1 MNEDPSTGSESSAT
15 PFWGSMTIPE
25 GGPFFFEIFAGE
37 AGLSKAVNALGTPIL
52 PPIEI
57 EIKGLVNQ
65 SVDLFDPAVLA
76 HIHLLIEHKKIKAI
90 HFGIPC
96 SSFSLARKD
105 DGGPP
110 PLRDMDH
117 LRGKSGLAAMIRQRW
132 SSATCVQTP
141 PRSWF
146 RHATATGSYGRS
158 RILMDHTCGSWRS
171 YKSWLSY
178 RQ

>member
-1 MNEDPSTGSESSAT
+1 
-15 PFWGSMTIPE
+15 MTIPE
-25 GGPFFFEIFAGE
+25 GGPFFLEIFAGE
-37 AGLSKAVNALGTPIL
+37 AGLSKAVSALGTPIL

-90 HFGIPC
+90 HFGTPC

-117 LRGKSGLAAMIRQRW
+117 LRGKSGLAAHDQAKVEFGNLCGRHHC
-132 SSATCVQTP
+132 SSGSNMP
-141 PRSWF
+141 PLRGPMVDRES
-146 RHATATGSYGRS
+146 
-158 RILMDHTCGSWRS
+158 
-171 YKSWLSY
+171 
-178 RQ
+178 